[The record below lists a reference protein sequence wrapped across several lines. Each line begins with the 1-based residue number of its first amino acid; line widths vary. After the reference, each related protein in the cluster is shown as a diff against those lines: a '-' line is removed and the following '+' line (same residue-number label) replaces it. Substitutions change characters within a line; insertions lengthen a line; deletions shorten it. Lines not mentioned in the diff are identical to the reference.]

1 MRITYQMFFSNPAR
15 LSDEEFYRKE
25 MDLALLAEPLGFDG
39 IWCVEHHFDSDYAMS
54 PDNVLVLGY
63 LAARTEKVTLTT
75 GAVIVPWNDPLRVA
89 EKISV
94 LDQLSGGRVQ
104 LGIGR
109 GLAKI
114 EYNLFG
120 IDMAESRERFDEA
133 SAMILS
139 ALEKGVISGD
149 GPFYPQAEAPIRPGP
164 RRDFNDRTVC
174 IAMSPDSR
182 EQAADMGVAISTFSQ
197 FPLEVHIQGFEEYRA
212 RFQEK
217 HGRPAPP
224 VTMSDQVYCSEDAD
238 ECAATAREYTAR
250 HLALALKHYKF
261 DDAEHFRNLKGYQSY
276 TAAAEQMAAAG
287 QEAASEGYYQTQ
299 LTGTPDQIVERI
311 QHRREQIG
319 EYHQNCGFSFAG
331 LPHDKAEK
339 SMRLFATE
347 VLPRLEKL
355 GLREPSA

>member
-1 MRITYQMFFSNPAR
+1 VKITYQMFFSNPAR
-15 LSDEEFYRKE
+15 LPDDEFYRKE
-25 MDLALLAEPLGFDG
+25 MELALLAEPLGFDG

-54 PDNVLVLGY
+54 PDNVVVLSY
-63 LAARTEKVTLTT
+63 LAARTERITLTP
-75 GAVIVPWNDPLRVA
+75 GAVILPWNDPLRVA

-120 IDMAESRERFDEA
+120 VDMATSRDRFNEA
-133 SAMILS
+133 STMILD
-139 ALEKGVISGD
+139 ALDKGVISGD
-149 GPFYPQAEAPIRPGP
+149 GPYYPQAEAPIRPGP
-164 RRDFNDRTVC
+164 RRGFRDRTVC

-182 EQAADMGVAISTFSQ
+182 AQAAELGLGISTFSQ
-197 FPLEVHIQGFEEYRA
+197 FPLEEHHRGFQEHRA
-212 RFQEK
+212 RFEEV
-217 HGRPAPP
+217 HGRPAPAP
-224 VTMSDQVYCSEDAD
+224 TLSDQVYCSEDEQ
-238 ECAATAREYTAR
+238 ECAETARRYTAA
-250 HLALALKHYKF
+250 HLDLALKHYKF

-287 QEAASEGYYQTQ
+287 QDAASEGYYQVQ

-311 QHRREQIG
+311 QQRRELLG

-331 LPHDKAEK
+331 IPHDKAEK

-355 GLREPSA
+355 GLREPQP